1 MTFPA
6 HYLAQP
12 FRGLHQAERT
22 GEHTLLDDWLYSIRW
37 QGCALVAVDI
47 TAATNRRAR
56 QAEQRFDLPV
66 TPPPAVTSEQ
76 AA

>member
-1 MTFPA
+1 MT
-6 HYLAQP
+6 
-12 FRGLHQAERT
+12 
-22 GEHTLLDDWLYSIRW
+22 IRW

-56 QAEQRFDLPV
+56 LAEQRFDLPV
-66 TPPPAVTSEQ
+66 TPAVTAEQ